1 MEVRINIVWSK
12 FGRCAYPEGNF
23 AGRQPIPTTIWNM
36 YDFIDIDFEEIG
48 SFLQMRPKRF

>member
-23 AGRQPIPTTIWNM
+23 AGRQPIPTTICNI
-36 YDFIDIDFEEIG
+36 YDFIDIDFEEIS
-48 SFLQMRPKRF
+48 SFLQMRSKRF